1 MSRTAYNYHLDV
13 SHSLGDS
20 EVQCK
25 FCDKTFQHSVSLKRH
40 LNSKHKENPNVYQCM
55 DCQKALKRK
64 DYLTVHR
71 KLVHT
76 FIKHSMLL
84 VDTLKQSDGSYKC
97 NNCGEV
103 FSGLKADEHIVTAH
117 IVEQCRRAEE
127 FLCPVCNKCFSSK
140 SNLEQHKKII
150 HYDGPMNV
158 LSCEDCEFLTK
169 HKSSLDRHKKRK
181 HSTI

>member
-1 MSRTAYNYHLDV
+1 
-13 SHSLGDS
+13 
-20 EVQCK
+20 
-25 FCDKTFQHSVSLKRH
+25 
-40 LNSKHKENPNVYQCM
+40 M
-55 DCQKALKRK
+55 DCQKAFKRK

-117 IVEQCRRAEE
+117 IVEKFRRAEE
-127 FLCPVCNKCFSSK
+127 FK
-140 SNLEQHKKII
+140 
-150 HYDGPMNV
+150 
-158 LSCEDCEFLTK
+158 
-169 HKSSLDRHKKRK
+169 RHKKRK
-181 HSTI
+181 LIDSKRNHKKLKDIDSNKKKMKELERNKKRDTKLQRQKLRKRESDLKKRY